1 MMIEQLTI
9 VSETTVDA
17 DTDFDKCETT
27 FDNDTYSDEDDTSYD
42 DYKTTFD
49 ETLLSMMIE
58 QLSILFLKTFSADYT
73 MIKSTKD

>member
-42 DYKTTFD
+42 DYFWWDITFDDDRTTFD
-49 ETLLSMMIE
+49 TI
-58 QLSILFLKTFSADYT
+58 F
-73 MIKSTKD
+73 KDF